1 MRKKYLIIIFFL
13 AIILFPF
20 KSFALEESI
29 EDNSDIENEEE
40 VSVITNTGQWIHENG
55 EDYYIVNGKK
65 VEGFQTID
73 GKTYFFGLGSA
84 RLLRGWQS
92 LGSNKKF
99 YLNKDGSVTQGWQHI
114 DNEDYYARANFMLE
128 GFQNIDGKTYFFG
141 LGSARLLRGWQ
152 GLNNKKFYLNKD
164 GSVTQGWQHINNEDY
179 YVKDNFMVDS
189 FQTIDDKTYFFGLGS
204 ARLLRGWQS
213 LGPNK
218 KFYLNK
224 DGSVTQGWQHID
236 NEDYY
241 VRDNFMLEGF
251 QNIDDKTY
259 FFGLGS
265 ARLLRGWQG
274 LNNKKF
280 YLNKDGSITQG
291 WQHIG
296 NEDYY
301 ARDNFMLEGFQNID
315 GKTYFFGLGSA
326 RLLRGWQGL
335 NNKKFYLYEDG
346 SVKEGENIIDGKTY
360 YVVNHYVVNGFQ
372 EIDGKIYYFD
382 DKGKRTGRVKDKNT
396 NNVIVLDD
404 VTGEYIMT
412 QYIPYYYNQKDLR
425 WKNVL
430 YLKGTM
436 GGTGCG
442 PTSMAMAFQS
452 ILGKTILPI
461 DVANYLYYNTNT
473 FDRQYDGIS
482 GLAIFEAAKHWN
494 IKVEPVNS
502 VEELDEQ
509 LKSGKIVYAAM
520 TNGKFATLLWNHA
533 IVMSEYKDGK
543 TNAYDPLKENNNG
556 WVETTRIWN
565 EQSKDPEDRLG
576 GASIYALSKN

>member
-204 ARLLRGWQS
+204 AR
-213 LGPNK
+213 
-218 KFYLNK
+218 
-224 DGSVTQGWQHID
+224 
-236 NEDYY
+236 
-241 VRDNFMLEGF
+241 
-251 QNIDDKTY
+251 
-259 FFGLGS
+259 
-265 ARLLRGWQG
+265 RLLRGWQG